1 MAQIDNAALVASGGY
16 IFVAPVGTAK
26 PLTITDPTNP
36 GEGWESVGHT
46 SLDEMP
52 EINRDGDDP
61 ETKGSWQNSKLRVL
75 TPDVT
80 YSMTFNSIQASSMTY
95 QMYFGAGP
103 EAVQADGSFRLP
115 ARPVPQEKALLMVI
129 VDGTNYLPLWQPR
142 VSLLGSDAVTTSNE
156 EFVTF
161 PITATLLASTTIG
174 GGIGEWA
181 AIDA

>member
-1 MAQIDNAALVASGGY
+1 MAQIDDAALVASGGH

-26 PLTITDPTNP
+26 PEDITDPTNP
-36 GEGWESVGHT
+36 GEDWETIGHT

-52 EINRDGDDP
+52 EVGRDGDDP
-61 ETKGSWQNSKLRVL
+61 TTLGSWQNSKLKVI

-80 YSMTFNSIQASSMTY
+80 YSLTFNSIQASSLTY

-103 EAVQADGSFRLP
+103 EKLQADGGFRIP

-129 VDGTNYLPLWQPR
+129 VDGANYLPMWHPR
-142 VSLLGSDAVTTSNE
+142 VSLLGSDAVSTSAE

-161 PITATLLASTTIG
+161 PITGTLLAHPSIG
-174 GGIGEWA
+174 GDLGEWLA
-181 AIDA
+181 LGA